1 MSAGYKLPVVAFFH
15 ISTEERQ
22 VEKNFHIFKL
32 GCVMQVKAV
41 EGDDQAER
49 LLAMRSL
56 LLQLLL
62 ESFLEP
68 GSVSGSAVDLA
79 ICCRKAFPGI
89 SAGVTD
95 NLQHDSNEMPPVM
108 DVLVD
113 IILSLLAQS
122 SLPVRA
128 AAEQVSQVLRE
139 TPNLSGMIKEP

>member
-1 MSAGYKLPVVAFFH
+1 
-15 ISTEERQ
+15 
-22 VEKNFHIFKL
+22 
-32 GCVMQVKAV
+32 MQVKAV